1 MKKFV
6 KPAAYFK
13 NDSPKIIKSSQNQQ
27 QNKFETLAQVIKLL
41 PKLNLS
47 KLFEGNQP
55 QQTQNPI
62 QTQQTQNLKNVRTAS
77 ILENNRKL
85 SQQLQSKK

>member
-6 KPAAYFK
+6 KPTAYFK

-27 QNKFETLAQVIKLL
+27 QNKIETLAQVIKLL

-47 KLFEGNQP
+47 KLFGSNQP

-62 QTQQTQNLKNVRTAS
+62 QTPQTQNLKNVRTAS
-77 ILENNRKL
+77 ILEHNRKL
-85 SQQLQSKK
+85 SQQLQSQK